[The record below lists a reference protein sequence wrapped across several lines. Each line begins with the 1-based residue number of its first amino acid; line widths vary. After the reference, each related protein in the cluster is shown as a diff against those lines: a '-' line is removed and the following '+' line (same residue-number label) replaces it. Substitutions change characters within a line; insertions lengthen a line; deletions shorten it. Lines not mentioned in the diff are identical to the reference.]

1 MVRAGGEE
9 LRPYLIA
16 EERGREGVSGR
27 SRAAGGREAVK
38 ERLRGEA
45 REEVEG
51 AGRRGMAVEEGG
63 TDGGRPYPGSFS
75 ATGHGRS
82 GGRRTIGRK
91 VGVDA
96 CCMTHTRASGA

>member
-27 SRAAGGREAVK
+27 SRAARGREAVK
-38 ERLRGEA
+38 EQLREEA

-51 AGRRGMAVEEGG
+51 AGRWGMAEEEGG
-63 TDGGRPYPGSFS
+63 TDGGRRYP
-75 ATGHGRS
+75 
-82 GGRRTIGRK
+82 
-91 VGVDA
+91 
-96 CCMTHTRASGA
+96 